1 MKRLISGLTL
11 VGAMAVGTAFGEVNP
26 VPVWPC
32 AEKAAAKAAA
42 ELTKGE
48 VACTFDVKF
57 DSLPAGGK
65 VDGLFTL
72 AADKDGVVTLELPAA
87 ATAME
92 GDFRVYSSDKVAK
105 GEWHRVS
112 FNYSILMQRA
122 AFYLDGKLQF
132 ENDNIFIPEL
142 EFAAPKA
149 GGEFKGEVK
158 NLKVYDIALT
168 TDYLFRGKDVSA
180 KAEKASAQAAA
191 AAKNPALADWAKRI
205 AARAASVN
213 AETTVKEIDE
223 ICRDAANAER
233 LAGEKTF
240 GPVAFHQVKPYEQEM
255 FLPYVL
261 PKQGVN
267 DGTLRA
273 YAAGGQE
280 EDASFVVTALK
291 GVKSFT
297 VRASDL
303 VCGNA
308 RIPAKD
314 IDVKHVN
321 RWYRAGGAWVSYFLD
336 VRQRILTP
344 HLLVNDDELIRT
356 DELRTRHYFRTNYPE
371 GTKWVDGSDPKKG
384 HQYMG
389 RDIPFSDAAT
399 LQPTKQLWEAG
410 RNHQYFVSIW
420 VPRGQQAGLY
430 KGTLDLLADN
440 AKVGT
445 VSVELKVLPF
455 DLPLQA
461 YCYDDPKQ
469 PYFTHMNHFPRSV
482 IGYTY
487 AEQLEYVKAAM
498 QNVSRHG
505 MHHCACL
512 YRNANWA
519 KLAKEAGFQT
529 EYVFEVPCPE
539 NWRKY
544 YDGVKASDLTDA
556 DRELGLRLETRRL
569 LPYDRFYRSF
579 APNCT
584 PMAIA
589 YSEAGAYAQLNV
601 DQAERAEAAHRLGW
615 KMFAHGGE
623 ANLNY
628 AADIQDNNSDVAVK
642 RETAE
647 RWHAAGGTVMAYAQP
662 FASPENPAVHRRRLG
677 FERWLGAH
685 YDGNMQHGFDV
696 RDVGYNEFAVDP
708 GGDGNYRCVETA
720 YHDQKGILYGI
731 PWSGVKAAHDDLRYA
746 TLMKELAT
754 KHLQDKDGDLRGEA
768 KRQLAWL
775 ARQNGWNCDMPM
787 MRAALAD
794 RIATM
799 LALEQKKGGK

>member
-1 MKRLISGLTL
+1 MKKLAFSLSLASALAAGP
-11 VGAMAVGTAFGEVNP
+11 MFGEENP

-32 AEKAAAKAAA
+32 AEKAAAKAASA
-42 ELTKGE
+42 LSEGE
-48 VACTFDVKF
+48 VACAFDVKF
-57 DSLPAGGK
+57 DSLPAGGS

-72 AADKDGVVTLELPAA
+72 TVDADGVLTLELPSAPT
-87 ATAME
+87 ATE
-92 GDFRVYSSDKVAK
+92 GDFCVHSLARVAK

-122 AFYLDGKLQF
+122 ALYLDGKLQF

-149 GGEFKGEVK
+149 GGAFKGEVK

-168 TDYLFRGKDVSA
+168 TDYLLRGRDVAARA
-180 KAEKASAQAAA
+180 KKASAQAAA

-213 AETTVKEIDE
+213 GETTVKEIDE

-240 GPVAFHQVKPYEQEM
+240 GPVVFHQVKPYEQEM

-261 PKQGVN
+261 PQRGVN

-303 VCGNA
+303 VGEGGA

-344 HLLVNDDELIRT
+344 HLLMNDDELIRA
-356 DELRTRHYFRTNYPE
+356 DELRTRNLFRTDYPE
-371 GTKWVDGSDPKKG
+371 GTKWVDGSDPEKG
-384 HQYMG
+384 HQAVD
-389 RDIPFSDAAT
+389 RSVPFCDAAT

-430 KGTLDLLADN
+430 KGTLDLVADN

-445 VSVELKVLPF
+445 VAVELKVLPF

-461 YCYDDPKQ
+461 YSYDDPTQ
-469 PYFTHMNHFPRSV
+469 PYFTHMNSFPEPR
-482 IGYTY
+482 GYTY
-487 AEQLEYVKAAM
+487 DEQIAYVRGIM
-498 QNVSRHG
+498 QNVVRHG
-505 MHHCACL
+505 MHHSSSL
-512 YRNANWA
+512 WRNPTWA

-529 EYVFEVPCPE
+529 DYVFAVPCPD
-539 NWRKY
+539 NWQRFY
-544 YDGVKASDLTDA
+544 AGVPAAELTDSE
-556 DRELGLRLETRRL
+556 RELGLRFVTRL
-569 LPYDRFYRSF
+569 YLPYDRFVRSF
-579 APNCT
+579 APDCK
-584 PMAIA
+584 PMVIA
-589 YSEAGAYAQLNV
+589 YSEASAYSQLNV
-601 DQAERAEAAHRLGW
+601 DQAERTEVVHRLGW
-615 KMFAHGGE
+615 QLFAHGGD

-696 RDVGYNEFAVDP
+696 TRIGYNEFAVDP
-708 GGDGNYRCVETA
+708 QGDGNYRCVEMA
-720 YHDQKGILYGI
+720 YHDQKGLLYGI

-746 TLMKELAT
+746 TLLKQLAA
-754 KHLQDKDGDLRGEA
+754 KHLNDADGDLRGEA

-775 ARQNGWNCDMPM
+775 ARQDGWNCDMPM
-787 MRAALAD
+787 MRAAIAD
-794 RIATM
+794 RIVTM
-799 LALEQKKGGK
+799 LAMEQKKGGR

>member
-1 MKRLISGLTL
+1 MKRLIFDLSLAGLLAAGPT
-11 VGAMAVGTAFGEVNP
+11 FGEVNP

-32 AEKAAAKAAA
+32 SEKDAGKAAEA
-42 ELTKGE
+42 LTKGE
-48 VACTFDVKF
+48 LACTFDVKF
-57 DSLPAGGK
+57 GSLPSGGS

-72 AADKDGVVTLELPAA
+72 TADKDGVLTLELPAA
-87 ATAME
+87 PTAME
-92 GDFRVYSSDKVAK
+92 GDVRLFSSDKVTK
-105 GEWHRVS
+105 GAWHRVS
-112 FNYSILMQRA
+112 FNYSILMHRV
-122 AFYLDGKLQF
+122 AFYVDGKLQF

-142 EFAAPKA
+142 EFAAPTA
-149 GGEFKGEVK
+149 GGFNGEVK

-168 TDYLFRGKDVSA
+168 TDYLFRGKNVAA
-180 KAEKASAQAAA
+180 KAHKASALAVAA

-205 AARAASVN
+205 AARAAAVDG
-213 AETTVKEIDE
+213 ETTVKEIDE
-223 ICRDAANAER
+223 ICRDAANVER
-233 LAGEKTF
+233 LSVEKAY
-240 GPVAFHQVKPYEQEM
+240 GPVTFHQVKPYEQEM

-267 DGTLRA
+267 DGTLKA

-280 EDASFVVTALK
+280 EDVSFVVTALK
-291 GVKSFT
+291 GIKDFT

-303 VCGNA
+303 IGAGGA
-308 RIPAKD
+308 RISAKD

-321 RWYRAGGAWVSYFLD
+321 RWFRAGGAWVSYFLD

-344 HLLVNDDELIRT
+344 HLLLNDDELIRA

-371 GTKWVDGSDPKKG
+371 GPKWVDGSDPKKG
-384 HQYMG
+384 HQMMKTTV
-389 RDIPFSDAAT
+389 PFRDAAT

-420 VPRGQQAGLY
+420 VPRGQKAGLY
-430 KGTLDLLADN
+430 KGTLDLVADN

-461 YCYDDPKQ
+461 CCYDDPTR
-469 PYFTHMNHFPRSV
+469 PYFTHMNSFPNTR
-482 IGYTY
+482 GYTY
-487 AEQLEYVKAAM
+487 AEQIEHTRAEM
-498 QNVSRHG
+498 RNVVRHG
-505 MHHCACL
+505 MHYCSDLWRGPA
-512 YRNANWA
+512 WA
-519 KLAKEAGFQT
+519 KLALEEGFQT
-529 EYVFEVPCPE
+529 DYIFDVPCPD
-539 NWRKY
+539 NWSTY
-544 YDGVKASDLTDA
+544 YNGVKASELTDV
-556 DRELGLRLETRRL
+556 DRELGLRFVTRKF
-569 LPYDRFYRSF
+569 LPFDRFIRSF

-589 YSEAGAYAQLNV
+589 YSEAGAYAQLNA

-615 KMFAHGGE
+615 KMFAHGGD

-628 AADIQDNNSDVAVK
+628 AADIQDNNSDVSVK

-696 RDVGYNEFAVDP
+696 RDIGYNEFAVDP
-708 GGDGNYRCVETA
+708 DGDGNYRCVEMA
-720 YHDQKGILYGI
+720 YHDQYGLLYGI

-746 TLMKELAT
+746 TLMKQLAE
-754 KHLQDKDGDLRGEA
+754 KHLKDADGDLRGEA

-775 ARQNGWNCDMPM
+775 ARQDGWNCDMPM

-794 RIATM
+794 RIVTM
-799 LALEQKKGGK
+799 LAMEQKKGGK